1 MVLLNS
7 ALLWLFPWALITG
20 PFLPDF
26 IVSLSGFVFLIGSV
40 YRRMWQ
46 YYQNRLVWAFGLF
59 YTYLLVRSLVS
70 VDVWLS
76 LESSLF
82 YFRYLFFVLAIIHC
96 CHHHP
101 KFIQRLAYSGL
112 AALLVVCLDGYLQY
126 FTGYNSLMMKQVHP
140 LRVSGFVGDE
150 LILGS
155 YLSRLLPVFFG
166 LYLFIHRPLTPKHL
180 IPILLLLILVD
191 VLVFIAGERTAL
203 FNLFFFTVGVIICS
217 TQFKWLRALTF
228 LISLAIMGILLH
240 FNPVHQE
247 RMIDRT
253 IEQMGLQSNT
263 KLQAFSKLHQAHFTT
278 ALKMFQDNP
287 LFGQGPNLF
296 RKLCSEDQFNIPNAC
311 ATHPHQ
317 IYLELLAEGGLIAF
331 IPVFFIFL
339 YLVVQ
344 LIRHTLKIWI
354 PSFSKF
360 QAYGDAQVCLMLAV
374 MITLWPL
381 IPTGSFFTNN
391 WIGGIYYLP
400 IGLLLSKTIS
410 KKPM

>member
-1 MVLLNS
+1 MVLSNS
-7 ALLWLFPWALITG
+7 FLLWLFPWALITG
-20 PFLPDF
+20 PFLPDL
-26 IVSLSGFVFLIGSV
+26 IVSLSGFVFLVGSV
-40 YRRMWQ
+40 YRRRWQ
-46 YYQNRLVWAFGLF
+46 YYHNRLVWAFGLF

-126 FTGYNSLMMKQVHP
+126 FTGYNSLMMKQAHP
-140 LRVSGFVGDE
+140 LRVSGFFGEE

-155 YLSRLLPVFFG
+155 YLSRLIPIFFG

-240 FNPVHQE
+240 LNPVHQE
-247 RMIDRT
+247 RMIDQT
-253 IEQMGLQSNT
+253 VEQMGLQSNT
-263 KLQAFSKLHQAHFTT
+263 KLQAFSKLHQAHYTT

-287 LFGQGPNLF
+287 LFGQGPKLF
-296 RKLCSEDQFNIPNAC
+296 RKLCDQEPFAYPRSC
-311 ATHPHQ
+311 STHPHH
-317 IYLELLAEGGLIAF
+317 IYIQLLAEGGIIAAL
-331 IPVFFIFL
+331 PVFILFL
-339 YLVVQ
+339 YLIYLLARQ
-344 LIRHTLKIWI
+344 TLHVWI
-354 PSFSKF
+354 PGLNPSKKF
-360 QAYGDAQVCLMLAV
+360 LSDTQVCLILAL
-374 MITLWPL
+374 MISLWPL
-381 IPTGSFFTNN
+381 IPSNSFFTN